1 MKQESRTWY
10 DRMENF
16 LVTLVF
22 TKSKEDSNLYFK
34 VEDGRP
40 MILMLYVNDLF
51 LTGGEELII
60 DARRR
65 LLRDEIPRNDAL
77 LFRDGGVAE

>member
-1 MKQESRTWY
+1 MSLG
-10 DRMENF
+10 F
-16 LVTLVF
+16 S
-22 TKSKEDSNLYFK
+22 KSKEDSNLYFK

-65 LLRDEIPRNDAL
+65 LVTEFEMKYVGMMHYFL
-77 LFRDGGVAE
+77 GMKVW